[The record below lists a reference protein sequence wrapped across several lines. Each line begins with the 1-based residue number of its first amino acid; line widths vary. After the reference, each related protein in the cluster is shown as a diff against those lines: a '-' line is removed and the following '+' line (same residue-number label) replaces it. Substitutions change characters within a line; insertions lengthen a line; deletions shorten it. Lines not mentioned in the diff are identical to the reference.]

1 MLWRKSYP
9 GHQAHTAIGVV
20 SDVSC
25 AQDFQRSRTSYTTSR
40 ASRKTNALLCEAKVL
55 ALLSFA
61 RHLTSESKP
70 LSTFYGVCYTVTR
83 EPRNG
88 FPVVNARQTWNNPQY
103 EGVDGIVCFTFI
115 LVLGLCCYIAYFLR
129 GVPNRWAI
137 QIFWNCFCPFFGH
150 LKLTH
155 PVSIRCGETRGYS

>member
-1 MLWRKSYP
+1 MLTRFP
-9 GHQAHTAIGVV
+9 DLLV
-20 SDVSC
+20 S
-25 AQDFQRSRTSYTTSR
+25 FRQRSRRRSPSEER
-40 ASRKTNALLCEAKVL
+40 IRFR

-103 EGVDGIVCFTFI
+103 EGVDGIVCFIFI